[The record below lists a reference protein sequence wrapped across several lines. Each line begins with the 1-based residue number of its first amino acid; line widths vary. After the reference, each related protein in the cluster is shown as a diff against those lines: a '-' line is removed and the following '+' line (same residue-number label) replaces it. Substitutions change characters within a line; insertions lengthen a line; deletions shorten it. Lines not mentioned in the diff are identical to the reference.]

1 MEAGGGAIGANEAA
15 VSGRPA
21 QPAAPTHPGLY
32 SPSRSEG
39 GRAGGDAR
47 WARAGRRG
55 MGRDRTRG
63 AGRSGVGGPKNR
75 RWLGLMPQRKAAPRL
90 ITPRM
95 VRPPRSLI
103 RPDPLGPSAS
113 RRPRSY
119 SRLETSPTGFIPP
132 RLLPDAAWSSRL
144 APAGSVALRGMQY
157 VVTAPFCRK
166 SEKIRTESDKN
177 PSSLLPRF
185 RPCDLAE

>member
-132 RLLPDAAWSSRL
+132 AAFAGCGMEFTPRTSRFGGPEGHAIRSYRTILSEIRKNRAGERQESVKPLASFPPLRL
-144 APAGSVALRGMQY
+144 G
-157 VVTAPFCRK
+157 
-166 SEKIRTESDKN
+166 
-177 PSSLLPRF
+177 
-185 RPCDLAE
+185 